1 MDVSKITYTNKN
13 FIKYKSNNL
22 KIRTPP
28 VKIPFGLEES
38 YGKKI
43 LKLQLQNYQTD
54 DNMKTFYEIV
64 RNIETRNMIEF
75 GVDNNIYKSALY
87 QKGDYPPLLTVKIEE
102 RYGKM
107 MCDLQPDKD
116 DPLKTIYNLQRNE
129 KLILDIEFER
139 IWDYKGKCGCII
151 KAKKIICVKDSV

>member
-28 VKIPFGLEES
+28 VRIPFGLEES

-43 LKLQLQNYQTD
+43 LKLQLNNYETD
-54 DNMKTFYEIV
+54 KNMKLFYQII
-64 RNIETRNMIEF
+64 RNIEQRNMIEL
-75 GVDNNIYKSALY
+75 GVDNKIYKSALY

-102 RYGKM
+102 RYGKL
-107 MCDLQPDKD
+107 MCDFKKNKN
-116 DPLKTIYNLQRNE
+116 DPLKTIYDLKKNE
-129 KLILDIEFER
+129 TIILDIEFER
-139 IWDYKGKCGCII
+139 IWEFKGKCGCTI
-151 KAKKIICVKDSV
+151 KATKIICV

>member
-1 MDVSKITYTNKN
+1 MDVSKITYTTKN

-38 YGKKI
+38 YGKKV
-43 LKLQLQNYQTD
+43 LKLQLQGYETD
-54 DNMKTFYEIV
+54 DNMKLFYQII
-64 RNIETRNMIEF
+64 RNIEQRNMVEL
-75 GVDNNIYKSALY
+75 GVDNTIYKSALY
-87 QKGDYPPLLTVKIEE
+87 QKGDYPPLLTVKLEE

-107 MCDLQPDKD
+107 MCELEKNQT
-116 DPLKTIYNLQRNE
+116 DPLKTLYDLQRNDRI
-129 KLILDIEFER
+129 ILDLEFER

-151 KAKKIICVKDSV
+151 KAHKIICV

>member
-1 MDVSKITYTNKN
+1 MDVSKITYTSKN
-13 FIKYKSNNL
+13 FIKYKSNIL

-54 DNMKTFYEIV
+54 DNMKLFYQII
-64 RNIETRNMIEF
+64 RNIEKRNMIEL
-75 GVDNNIYKSALY
+75 GIDNNIYKSALY
-87 QKGDYPPLLTVKIEE
+87 QKGDYPPLLTVKIEQ

-107 MCDLQPDKD
+107 MCELQKD
-116 DPLKTIYNLQRNE
+116 ETDPLKTIYDLQRNDRI
-129 KLILDIEFER
+129 ILDLEFER
-139 IWDYKGKCGCII
+139 IWEFKGRGGCII
-151 KAKKIICVKDSV
+151 KATKIICVKDSV

>member
-1 MDVSKITYTNKN
+1 MDVSKITYTTKN

-38 YGKKI
+38 YGKKV
-43 LKLQLQNYQTD
+43 LKLQLQGYKTD
-54 DNMKTFYEIV
+54 DNMKLFYQII
-64 RNIETRNMIEF
+64 RNIEQRNMVEL
-75 GVDNNIYKSALY
+75 GVDNTIYKSALY
-87 QKGDYPPLLTVKIEE
+87 QKGDYPPLLTVKLEE

-107 MCDLQPDKD
+107 MCELEKNQT
-116 DPLKTIYNLQRNE
+116 DPLKTLYDLQRNDRI
-129 KLILDIEFER
+129 ILDLEFER

-151 KAKKIICVKDSV
+151 KAHKIICV

>member
-1 MDVSKITYTNKN
+1 MDVSKITYTPKN

-38 YGKKI
+38 YGKKV
-43 LKLQLQNYQTD
+43 LKLQLQGYETD
-54 DNMKTFYEIV
+54 DNMKLFYQII
-64 RNIETRNMIEF
+64 RNIEQRNMVEL
-75 GVDNNIYKSALY
+75 GVDNTIYKSALY
-87 QKGDYPPLLTVKIEE
+87 QKGDYPPLLTVKLEE

-107 MCDLQPDKD
+107 MCELEKNQT
-116 DPLKTIYNLQRNE
+116 DPLKTLYDLQRNDRI
-129 KLILDIEFER
+129 ILDLEFER

-151 KAKKIICVKDSV
+151 KAHKIICV